1 VARLPAPP
9 IAPASSTLATPRPT
23 LSLQDAIALIV
34 GTVIGVGI
42 FRTPSPVTTFAGS
55 ETVVVLAWIAG
66 GIISLL
72 GALCYA
78 ELTSSYPHPGGDY
91 HFLWRAYGP
100 RLSFLFGW
108 ARISVIQPGSIALLC
123 YVLGDYV
130 AALLPLGEFGPAI
143 CAALAIAL
151 LTGLN
156 VLGIRHSKT
165 TQNVFTVLEVLG
177 VLLVAAAGLMV
188 SAAPPAPNAASAITP
203 SGLGLVMVFV
213 LLTYG
218 GWNEAA
224 YISAEVRDPARNMVR
239 ALVVSIIAVTVLYV
253 GLNLV
258 YLRALGLQGTA
269 ASQAVAADL
278 LARAMGPAGAG
289 VIGLIVAI
297 AALTSANATV
307 LTGARSAFALGRDV
321 PAFRFLGHWNASTGT
336 PANAV
341 LVQGAVALALVVFGA
356 LARRGFETMVE
367 YTAPVFWFFF
377 LLTVASVIVLR
388 RSDPNRHR
396 PFRVPGYPAT
406 PIIFCVVA
414 AYLLYSSVRYAGV
427 GAVVGLVVLAI
438 GVLVMRLTAGSSA
451 GRNQGETSS

>member
-1 VARLPAPP
+1 VAGL
-9 IAPASSTLATPRPT
+9 PASSIATAPSALAAPRPT
-23 LSLQDAIALIV
+23 LSLRDTTALIV

-42 FRTPSPVTTFAGS
+42 FRTPSPVAAFAGS
-55 ETVVVLAWIAG
+55 EALVVLAWLAG
-66 GIISLL
+66 GLISLL

-78 ELTSSYPHPGGDY
+78 ELTTSYPHPGGDY
-91 HFLWRAYGP
+91 HFLHRAFGP

-108 ARISVIQPGSIALLC
+108 ARISVIQPGSIALLAF
-123 YVLGDYV
+123 VLGDYV
-130 AALLPLGEFGPAI
+130 AALLPLGPFGPAI

-151 LTGLN
+151 LTGIN
-156 VLGIRHSKT
+156 VLGIRHSKA

-177 VLLVAAAGLMV
+177 ILLVAGAGLV
-188 SAAPPAPNAASAITP
+188 VDPAPPASGAAAAVTP

-224 YISAEVRDPARNMVR
+224 YVSAEVRDPARNMVR
-239 ALVVSIIAVTVLYV
+239 ALVVSIVLVTVLYV

-258 YLRALGLQGTA
+258 YLRSLGLSGTA

-278 LARAMGPAGAG
+278 MARAMGPAGAG
-289 VIGLIVAI
+289 VMALLVAI
-297 AALTSANATV
+297 AAFTSANAAV

-321 PAFRFLGHWNASTGT
+321 SAFRFLGHWNGSTGT

-341 LVQGAVALALVVFGA
+341 LVQGAIAGALVLLGA
-356 LARRGFETMVE
+356 LTRRGFETMVE

-377 LLTVASVIVLR
+377 LLTVASLIVLR
-388 RSDPNRHR
+388 RSDPNRLR
-396 PFRVPGYPAT
+396 PFRVPGYPVT
-406 PIIFCVVA
+406 PVVFCVVA

-427 GAVVGLVVLAI
+427 GAVVGLVVLAT
-438 GVLVMRLTAGSSA
+438 GVLVMRLTAGRTASQ
-451 GRNQGETSS
+451 NPGEIPL

>member
-1 VARLPAPP
+1 VARLPAPS
-9 IAPASSTLATPRPT
+9 IASAPSALAAPRPI
-23 LSLQDAIALIV
+23 LSLRDTIALIV

-42 FRTPSPVTTFAGS
+42 FRTPSPVAAFAGS
-55 ETVVVLAWIAG
+55 EALVVLAWLAG
-66 GIISLL
+66 GLISLL

-78 ELTSSYPHPGGDY
+78 ELTTSYPHAGGDY
-91 HFLWRAYGP
+91 HFLHRAYGP
-100 RLSFLFGW
+100 RLAFLFGW
-108 ARISVIQPGSIALLC
+108 ARISVIQPGSIALLAF
-123 YVLGDYV
+123 VLGDYV

-143 CAALAIAL
+143 YAALAIAL
-151 LTGLN
+151 LTGIN
-156 VLGIRHSKT
+156 VLGIRHSKA

-177 VLLVAAAGLMV
+177 VMLVAGAGLLVDPAPPGDGAAAAV
-188 SAAPPAPNAASAITP
+188 TP

-224 YISAEVRDPARNMVR
+224 YVSAEVRDPARNMVR
-239 ALVVSIIAVTVLYV
+239 ALVVSIVLVTVLYV

-278 LARAMGPAGAG
+278 MARAMGPAGAG
-289 VIGLIVAI
+289 MMALLVAI
-297 AALTSANATV
+297 AAFTSANASV
-307 LTGARSAFALGRDV
+307 LTGARSAFAVGRDV
-321 PAFRFLGHWNASTGT
+321 PAFRFLGHWNSSTGT

-341 LVQGAVALALVVFGA
+341 LVQGAIAGALVLLGA
-356 LARRGFETMVE
+356 QTRRGFETMVE
-367 YTAPVFWFFF
+367 YTAPVFWLFF

-388 RSDPNRHR
+388 RSDPHRPR
-396 PFRVPGYPAT
+396 PFRVPGYPVT
-406 PIIFCVVA
+406 PVVFCVVA

-438 GVLVMRLTAGSSA
+438 GVIVMRLTAGRTA
-451 GRNQGETSS
+451 GHNPGENPP